1 MAVEKKSAVQ
11 LPTRPTIAAGAGV
24 TGRFGYAWLR
34 AAFWCGAIA
43 LGAADAWTT
52 RFSMNPDGVSYLDMG
67 DAWWRG
73 DWHMAVN
80 AWWSPLYSWVLGF
93 ALKMLKPSAYWEYPV
108 VHIVNFFIYVVAL
121 GCFEFL
127 LRAFIRQRRQ
137 VDECSGEVAVAG
149 LPEWAWWV
157 LGYTLF
163 IWTSLVLITVSVVS
177 PDMCLAAFFYLAW
190 GLILRAQNETAP
202 WRTFALFG
210 LVLGFGYL
218 TKAVMFP
225 LAFVFI
231 GVGLLS
237 LRNLRQTIPRALLS
251 GLTFLLIAAPFA
263 VALSRTKG
271 RMTFGDVGRVDYA
284 VFVDGVDAF
293 IPEGAALRHPVARI
307 LEHPVVYEFSG
318 PIKGTY
324 PIWYDPSYWH
334 EGVKPHFNLGG
345 QGTMLLFAAVQY
357 GSLLFSPYMQLNITL
372 ALFVLL
378 LIAPRPP
385 AGEKKA
391 GANWRL
397 VVPSLSAMGLYALV
411 FTDYRFI
418 GAFVCLLSLVG
429 FSAVRLTAQD
439 GNRKLIAALVIATCL
454 STVGLSARYTLLDM
468 SRTKTAGPI
477 YWKAAQGLLQSGVK
491 PGDKIAVIG
500 NQPWAE
506 TFTARLARTQI
517 IGQVSQR
524 DAFWKASPSVQSDV
538 IDSLRSAGA
547 KAILTLPDLTLSNP
561 PEPWQRL
568 GETPYCALLLSGGS
582 RSLRIRSAP
591 AMVRK

>member
-1 MAVEKKSAVQ
+1 MAVEQKSAVQ
-11 LPTRPTIAAGAGV
+11 LATRPTIAAGAGV
-24 TGRFGYAWLR
+24 TGGFGYAWLR
-34 AAFWCGAIA
+34 ACFWCAALA
-43 LGAADAWTT
+43 LGAADAWAT

-73 DWHMAVN
+73 DWHMAVS

-93 ALKMLKPSAYWEYPV
+93 AMKMLKPSAYWEYPV
-108 VHIVNFFIYVVAL
+108 VHVVNFFIYVMAL
-121 GCFEFL
+121 VCFDFF

-137 VDECSGEVAVAG
+137 VEKDSGEAKAAT
-149 LPEWAWWV
+149 LPEWAWWA

-190 GLILRAQNETAP
+190 GLILRAETAS

-231 GVGLLS
+231 GVGMLS

-263 VALSRTKG
+263 VALSRAKG
-271 RMTFGDVGRVDYA
+271 RMTFGDVGKVDYA

-307 LEHPVVYEFSG
+307 LEQPGTYEFSG

-334 EGVKPHFNLGG
+334 EGVKPHFNLRG
-345 QGTMLLFAAVQY
+345 QATMLLFTARQY
-357 GSLLFSPYMQLNITL
+357 GTLLFSPYMQLNV
-372 ALFVLL
+372 AVVLL
-378 LIAPRPP
+378 ILLLVEPRPP
-385 AGEKKA
+385 SGAKRA
-391 GANWRL
+391 GAHWPL
-397 VVPSLSAMGLYALV
+397 VAPALSAMGLYALV

-418 GAFVCLLSLVG
+418 GAFVCLLWLVG
-429 FSAVRLTAQD
+429 FSAVRLTAER
-439 GNRKLIAALVIATCL
+439 GNRKLIATLVIATSL
-454 STVGLSARYTLLDM
+454 TTGVLLVRFTVLDM
-468 SRTKTAGPI
+468 TRTKTAGPVF
-477 YWKAAQGLLQSGVK
+477 WEAAQALTKRGVE
-491 PGDKIAVIG
+491 PGDKIAVMG
-500 NQPWAE
+500 NQPWGDV
-506 TFTARLARTQI
+506 FVARLARTQVI
-517 IGQVSQR
+517 AEVSQP
-524 DAFWKASPSVQSDV
+524 DGFWTANAPVQAQV
-538 IDSLRSAGA
+538 IRALADTGA
-547 KAILTLPDLTLSNP
+547 KAVLTLRGQMPSASSGR
-561 PEPWQRL
+561 WKRL
-568 GETPYCALLLSGGS
+568 GDTPYYICLINGGTH
-582 RSLRIRSAP
+582 
-591 AMVRK
+591 